1 MSGGVQPAGSQSP
14 AIDVFAN
21 TRPARVPGEPSFQ
34 DIFLGQVGKVQSLD
48 EDYQKALEAYLGG
61 ADNEDQVAISFR
73 KKQFAFNTLLQIRN
87 KLVEGFDQLM
97 QMRV

>member
-1 MSGGVQPAGSQSP
+1 MSGGVQPAGQGSP
-14 AIDVFAN
+14 ALDVFSR
-21 TRPARVPGEPSFQ
+21 TRPERVPGEKSFQ
-34 DIFLGQVGKVQSLD
+34 DIFLGQINQVQGLD
-48 EDYQKALEAYLGG
+48 EQYQKSLEAFLGG
-61 ADNEDQVAISFR
+61 ADNQDEVVIAFR